1 MPLLR
6 RWRSRKPNRS
16 SAPIPA
22 CSRGMRTLLA
32 MCSSSDVGSGE
43 CACRVSVGRSSRSL
57 GGKAIL
63 PLCVSEIGMRFM
75 KCMGIS
81 CLRQS
86 CCVRR
91 MLSWCLL
98 PFRLFGRRRGQ
109 AHAPPHVEKWV
120 LSRGAVIGP
129 QLRMTWVQL
138 GDREQ
143 GPWFLHET
151 IQQSLSL
158 QLTSAHLSLGR
169 SYIGLR

>member
-75 KCMGIS
+75 KCMGIFVS
-81 CLRQS
+81 KTKLLCETYAVLVFTSVSVVWPSPWPCARS
-86 CCVRR
+86 TPRR
-91 MLSWCLL
+91 KVGPITWRCDWTAATNDMGAAW
-98 PFRLFGRRRGQ
+98 R
-109 AHAPPHVEKWV
+109 
-120 LSRGAVIGP
+120 SRARTLVSSRDDPTVFIFTTDVYP
-129 QLRMTWVQL
+129 SVSR
-138 GDREQ
+138 
-143 GPWFLHET
+143 
-151 IQQSLSL
+151 
-158 QLTSAHLSLGR
+158 
-169 SYIGLR
+169 